1 VPLAPEDVRELR
13 RLKLASK
20 FSQDESFVFSS
31 RTGTALG
38 HRNVQ
43 RRGFEA
49 ARDAAELPEHLT
61 FHSLRHA
68 FASLAAHRRVPVN
81 VLSEVMGHSN
91 VGGTQR
97 LYMHLYN
104 REQVED
110 DFRKAMAGGQS

>member
-1 VPLAPEDVRELR
+1 MPLAPEDVRELR

-91 VGGTQR
+91 VGVT
-97 LYMHLYN
+97 
-104 REQVED
+104 
-110 DFRKAMAGGQS
+110 

>member
-1 VPLAPEDVRELR
+1 MSPSCSRPGRGR
-13 RLKLASK
+13 RSVIAT
-20 FSQDESFVFSS
+20 SS
-31 RTGTALG
+31 VG
-38 HRNVQ
+38 
-43 RRGFEA
+43 GFEA

-61 FHSLRHA
+61 YHSLRHA

-97 LYMHLYN
+97 VYMHLYN

-110 DFRKAMAGGQS
+110 DFRKAMAGG